1 MEYAKE
7 PFNFKLF
14 VLKMLG
20 KWQQFVLCTLAG
32 ALAFGGIYYLYKVVY
47 APAREYE
54 AKATYYI
61 EYAKDPE
68 LGNEATYFNEYT
80 LNSWVLEDV
89 FIEQVQEV
97 LSKKVS
103 AEEVGSYLTV
113 TLPSDV
119 RVMQV
124 KVVTAEPEFTIELLK
139 AYDVAFQSFAER
151 QREINHI
158 ALQGMSNEAS
168 QIKVDVRTQRAFVLG
183 GVLGFVLGGLY
194 IMLKYLLDDG
204 IYVPELLAKRHGL
217 KALGADCS
225 EELASNIN
233 YAVRNYD
240 RVAITGIGD
249 TPNLTQV
256 QAKFKEISADKEWVL
271 VPSMVQCPEAG
282 AVLRA
287 CDGCIL
293 VVTAG
298 NDKSV
303 AIDRALSYYAQQDVN
318 VIGAVL
324 WNTED
329 VLLKRYEK

>member
-20 KWQQFVLCTLAG
+20 KWQQFALCTLVG
-32 ALAFGGIYYLYKVVY
+32 ALLFGGIYYLYKVVY

-68 LGNEATYFNEYT
+68 LGNAATYFNEYT

-89 FIEQVQEV
+89 FVEQVQEI
-97 LSKKVS
+97 LGREIR
-103 AEEVGSYLTV
+103 AEEISSYLAV

-119 RVMQV
+119 RVMQLA
-124 KVVTAEPEFTIELLK
+124 VVTAEPELTMELLK

-151 QREINHI
+151 QREINHMT
-158 ALQGMSNEAS
+158 LQGISEEAT
-168 QIKVDVRTQRAFVLG
+168 QIKADIRTQRAFVLG
-183 GVLGFVLGGLY
+183 GVLGLVLGGLY

-204 IYVPELLAKRHGL
+204 IYVPETLTKRHGL

-225 EELASNIN
+225 EELAANVN
-233 YAVRNYD
+233 YAVRSCK
-240 RVAITGIGD
+240 RVAVTSIGD
-249 TPNLTQV
+249 SPALPQV
-256 QAKFKEISADKEWVL
+256 QEKLTEISVDIEWVL
-271 VPSMVQCPEAG
+271 VPSMLQCPEAG
-282 AVLRA
+282 EVLRG

-298 NDKSV
+298 KDQSA
-303 AIDRALSYYAQQDVN
+303 AIDRVLSYYAQQDVK

-324 WNTED
+324 WNTEEI
-329 VLLKRYEK
+329 LMKRYER

>member
-20 KWQQFVLCTLAG
+20 KWKQFVLCALAG
-32 ALAFGGIYYLYKVVY
+32 AILFGGTYYLYKVVY

-68 LGNEATYFNEYT
+68 LGNAATYFNEYT
-80 LNSWVLEDV
+80 LNSWILEDV
-89 FIEQVQEV
+89 FVEQVQKV
-97 LSKKVS
+97 LGFQVS
-103 AEEVGSYLTV
+103 VEEIGAYLTV

-119 RVMQV
+119 RVMQL
-124 KVVTAEPEFTIELLK
+124 KVTTAEPEFTMELLK
-139 AYDVAFQSFAER
+139 AYDIAFQAFAER
-151 QREINHI
+151 QREINHMT
-158 ALQGMSNEAS
+158 LQGMSQEAS
-168 QIKVDVRTQRAFVLG
+168 QIKADIRTQRAFVLG
-183 GVLGFVLGGLY
+183 GVLGFVLGGVY

-204 IYVPELLAKRHGL
+204 IYVPEILTKRHGL

-225 EELASNIN
+225 EELVANVN
-233 YAVRNYD
+233 YAVRHCK
-240 RVAITGIGD
+240 RVVLTSIGD

-256 QAKFKEISADKEWVL
+256 QTKFKEISADKEWVL

-282 AVLRA
+282 EVLRA

-293 VVTAG
+293 VVIAG
-298 NDKSV
+298 KDKSA
-303 AIDRALSYYAQQDVN
+303 AIDRALSYYAQQDVK

-324 WNTED
+324 WDTEEP
-329 VLLKRYEK
+329 LLKRYEK